1 MRSLRQSRLRRARKS
16 EDTNPMDGM
25 ANLADVML
33 VFACGI
39 LIALIAA
46 WNLDVSDQGN
56 IPSEIESLGESGQ
69 EVEMDKDQLKEMGT
83 VYYNPETG
91 KYYLLDQGSE

>member
-1 MRSLRQSRLRRARKS
+1 MRSLRQSRLRRARHV
-16 EDTNPMDGM
+16 EDMNPMDGI

-46 WNLDVSDQGN
+46 WNLDVTDKMNVPTEVQ
-56 IPSEIESLGESGQ
+56 SLG
-69 EVEMDKDQLKEMGT
+69 KDTEQTLQNPDDLKAMGT
-83 VYYNPETG
+83 VYMDPATG
-91 KYYLLDQGSE
+91 KYYIIDDKNN

>member
-1 MRSLRQSRLRRARKS
+1 MRSLRQSRLRRARHS
-16 EDTNPMDGM
+16 DEINPMDGM

-46 WNLDVSDQGN
+46 WNLDVTDRMNVPTEVQSIGKD
-56 IPSEIESLGESGQ
+56 SQ
-69 EVEMDKDQLKEMGT
+69 ETVKNPDALKEMGT
-83 VYYNPETG
+83 VYLDPDTG
-91 KYYLLDQGSE
+91 KYYILDDEDN

>member
-1 MRSLRQSRLRRARKS
+1 MRSLRQSRLRRARHA
-16 EDTNPMDGM
+16 EDINPMDGI

-46 WNLDVSDQGN
+46 WNLDVTDRMN
-56 IPSEIESLGESGQ
+56 VPT
-69 EVEMDKDQLKEMGT
+69 EVQSIGKDTQQALQNPDDLKAMGT
-83 VYYNPETG
+83 VYMDPATG
-91 KYYLLDQGSE
+91 KYYIIDDKNN

>member
-1 MRSLRQSRLRRARKS
+1 MRGIRQGRLRTERRT
-16 EDTNPMDGM
+16 EDINPLDGV

-46 WNLDVSDQGN
+46 WNLDVTDKMNVPTEVQ
-56 IPSEIESLGESGQ
+56 SLG
-69 EVEMDKDQLKEMGT
+69 KDTEQTLQNPDDLKAMGT
-83 VYYNPETG
+83 VYMDPATG
-91 KYYLLDQGSE
+91 KYYIIDDKNN